1 MSTNDPHAPGMPIV
15 TVIGDGQLARMMQTE
30 ATELGLTIRLLAGA
44 TDSSAAQVTPD
55 ITVGDYTQLADVQA
69 VASGASAVTFDHEH
83 VPNDILHTLID
94 SGINV
99 QPVPDALIYA
109 QDKLKMREKMQELG
123 LPVPWFTNVTDPAAL
138 PSGKP
143 ICLKA
148 IRGGYDGH
156 GVWFTDDAPTLAAEL
171 MDKGVDLM
179 AEDKVE
185 LKRELSILSA
195 RRPSGDIAQWA
206 ITETIQTDGICV
218 EALAPAPGLTDE
230 QEETIRH
237 IGRTVAEKLGVTGVL
252 AVELFETTDGEILIN
267 ELAMR
272 PHNTG
277 HWTQDGSV
285 TSQFEQH
292 LRAVLDLPLGSTAL
306 TAPAT
311 CMVNTLGG
319 DKEQDIPAAM
329 RTVWETY
336 PEAKIHWYGKSYR
349 AGRKL
354 GHVNV
359 SGADAT
365 TVRARAR
372 AAAAII
378 VGKHE

>member
-1 MSTNDPHAPGMPIV
+1 MPIV

-55 ITVGDYTQLADVQA
+55 ITVGDYTTLADVQS
-69 VASGASAVTFDHEH
+69 VACGSSAVTFDHEH
-83 VPNDILHTLID
+83 VPNEILHTLID
-94 SGINV
+94 TGINV
-99 QPVPDALIYA
+99 QPQPDALIYA
-109 QDKLKMREKMQELG
+109 QDKLEMRKKMKELG
-123 LPVPWFTNVTDPAAL
+123 LPVPWFTDVTDPSRL

-156 GVWFTDDAPTLAAEL
+156 GVWFTDNAPTLAAEL
-171 MDKGVDLM
+171 MDKGVHLM

-195 RRPSGDIAQWA
+195 RRPSGDIAQWD

-218 EALAPAPGLTDE
+218 EALAPAPGLTDA
-230 QEETIRH
+230 QADTIRH

-292 LRAVLDLPLGSTAL
+292 LRAVLDLPLGSTAR
-306 TAPAT
+306 TAPVT

-319 DKEQDIPAAM
+319 EAEQDIPAAM
-329 RTVWETY
+329 TKVWESY

-359 SGADAT
+359 SGTDAD

-372 AAAAII
+372 AAAGII
-378 VGKHE
+378 VGSHE

>member
-55 ITVGDYTQLADVQA
+55 ITIGDYTVLEDVQA
-69 VASGASAVTFDHEH
+69 VTTGADAVTFDHEH
-83 VPNDILHTLID
+83 VPGDILHTLID
-94 SGINV
+94 TGINV
-99 QPVPDALIYA
+99 QPQPDALLYA
-109 QDKLKMREKMQELG
+109 QDKLEMRKKMQELG
-123 LPVPWFTNVTDPAAL
+123 LPVPWFTDVTDPSRL

-171 MDKGVDLM
+171 MDKGVSLM

-195 RRPSGDIAQWA
+195 RRPSGDIAQWD

-218 EALAPAPGLTDE
+218 EALAPAPGLTEE
-230 QEETIRH
+230 QAETIRH

-319 DKEQDIPAAM
+319 ESGQDIPAAM
-329 RTVWETY
+329 AQVWKDY
-336 PEAKIHWYGKSYR
+336 PEAKVHWYGKSYR

-359 SGADAT
+359 SGADAD
-365 TVRARAR
+365 TVRDRAR
-372 AAAAII
+372 AAARII
-378 VGKHE
+378 VGSHE

>member
-1 MSTNDPHAPGMPIV
+1 MPIV

-44 TDSSAAQVTPD
+44 IDSSAAQVTPD
-55 ITVGDYTQLADVQA
+55 ITVGDYTTLADVQS
-69 VASGASAVTFDHEH
+69 VACGSSAVTFDHEH
-83 VPNDILHTLID
+83 VPNEILHTLID
-94 SGINV
+94 AGINV
-99 QPVPDALIYA
+99 QPQPDALVYA
-109 QDKLKMREKMQELG
+109 QDKLEMRKKMKELG
-123 LPVPWFTNVTDPAAL
+123 LPVPWFTDVTDPSRL

-171 MDKGVDLM
+171 MDKGVHLM

-195 RRPSGDIAQWA
+195 RRPSGDIAQWD

-218 EALAPAPGLTDE
+218 EALAPAPGLTDT
-230 QEETIRH
+230 QADTIRY

-292 LRAVLDLPLGSTAL
+292 LRAVLDLPLGSTAR
-306 TAPAT
+306 TAPVT

-319 DKEQDIPAAM
+319 DSEQDIPAAM
-329 RTVWETY
+329 TQVWESY

-359 SGADAT
+359 SGTDAD

-372 AAAAII
+372 AAAGII
-378 VGKHE
+378 VGSHE